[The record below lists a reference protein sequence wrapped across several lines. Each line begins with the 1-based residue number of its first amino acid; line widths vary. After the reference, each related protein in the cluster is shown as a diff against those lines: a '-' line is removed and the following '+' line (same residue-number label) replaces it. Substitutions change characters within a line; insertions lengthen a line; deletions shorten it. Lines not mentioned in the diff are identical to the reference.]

1 MATVVLWWI
10 WLCVCVF
17 VICCVWRALKY
28 ARAPVH
34 LRWDLYPV
42 AHEPGRAHG
51 GSYLEK
57 KDWWDYPREKS
68 HLGEV
73 AAIASEVFW
82 LKGVWENNRKL
93 WWGSMPFHWGL
104 YVLVFVTVGLVV
116 VGLGYAPAPLLDL
129 LRLLGLV
136 GGALTAVGAL
146 VLWVIRSTDRMFR
159 DYTTPF
165 DRLNLLLLAAIGGL
179 STAVAATPAGMGQAG
194 AAVGQIVRL
203 RAPELTP
210 LLGIQMAAAALFLLY
225 MPFTRMVHF
234 FSKYFT
240 YHQVRWDDR
249 PVKEGSRLDHQLN
262 EARNFGVSWSAAHVG
277 SGSWVDVV
285 TTNPNDKDDKK

>member
-1 MATVVLWWI
+1 
-10 WLCVCVF
+10 
-17 VICCVWRALKY
+17 
-28 ARAPVH
+28 
-34 LRWDLYPV
+34 
-42 AHEPGRAHG
+42 
-51 GSYLEK
+51 
-57 KDWWDYPREKS
+57 
-68 HLGEV
+68 
-73 AAIASEVFW
+73 
-82 LKGVWENNRKL
+82 
-93 WWGSMPFHWGL
+93 
-104 YVLVFVTVGLVV
+104 
-116 VGLGYAPAPLLDL
+116 
-129 LRLLGLV
+129 
-136 GGALTAVGAL
+136 
-146 VLWVIRSTDRMFR
+146 MFR

-179 STAVAATPAGMGQAG
+179 SAAVAATPAGMGQAG
-194 AAVGQIVRL
+194 AAVGQILHL